1 MYLIL
6 DHKEN
11 QESFTESINFN
22 VAEVQ
27 INPEFDSISKDNVV
41 VLGIDKNILDDAVV
55 LYPNPVSTI
64 LNIKKP
70 DTITVDHIRI
80 YNVLG
85 QPVYISGWTHTID
98 LSALPSGLFFVELQ
112 TIIGNI
118 NKSLLKN

>member
-1 MYLIL
+1 MDMIL
-6 DHKEN
+6 NPSEN
-11 QESFTESINFN
+11 QENFIASVTFV

-55 LYPNPVSTI
+55 LYPNPVSTM

-70 DTITVDHIRI
+70 ETIIVDHIRI

-112 TIIGNI
+112 TIMGNI